1 MNEAIWKF
9 KKKKW
14 KYSVSFWNASYKIFS
29 PVPITYTT
37 CLHFYFISTST
48 QIWSSFFKNVWSFLH
63 ITTFT
68 YEWKTIKCYCI
79 LRNTLL
85 LFSFISIS
93 KILNTITAEKHIVAY
108 ITLYLYLNFLTK
120 QNYEI
125 PKYICWSTRLQ
136 SFKHFPFLNLYYIDR
151 NCNCCLGCDNVKSNV
166 IEIEMK
172 YQLWRPPTSYRC
184 PLPDRR
190 RTQTE
195 LGFRCNCWS
204 FFTAVRLIKFNKRAL
219 INKC

>member
-9 KKKKW
+9 KKKNGSIQFLFGTHHTKFFLL
-14 KYSVSFWNASYKIFS
+14 YLL
-29 PVPITYTT
+29 PIPLAYT
-37 CLHFYFISTST
+37 FISFLQALKYGVLSLR
-48 QIWSSFFKNVWSFLH
+48 NVWSFLH